1 MGCFSFDFGKT
12 ITCGEGGMVT
22 FKDEGDFVRGRA
34 FHDHGHEYSDTNE
47 QMISNPQGLNYRMT
61 EVQAAIGMVQLS
73 KLDKILKA
81 QKYNKARLK
90 EKIGAKKFSF
100 RDIVDDSG
108 DIGDSLVLVNDKISP
123 KDLANLIKDYSLP
136 LKTSQTHFVGIMQVL
151 ATHTWRKCSKIIKS
165 DTYLLRSVAI
175 PINVFSSSEV
185 EERVVDFFSELKSI

>member
-1 MGCFSFDFGKT
+1 
-12 ITCGEGGMVT
+12 
-22 FKDEGDFVRGRA
+22 
-34 FHDHGHEYSDTNE
+34 
-47 QMISNPQGLNYRMT
+47 MT

-108 DIGDSLVLVNDKISP
+108 DIGDSLIVLVNDKISP
-123 KDLANLIKDYSLP
+123 KILANLIKDYSLP
-136 LKTSQTHFVGIMQVL
+136 VKNIPDALRWHYAGFWQHILGENAPKNYQ
-151 ATHTWRKCSKIIKS
+151 KS